1 MFALM
6 SLISLSFAREIPIA
20 SIEASSYRAPDSS
33 TKYDTKQ
40 LFDGKSV
47 TAWIEDDEGSGLGSW
62 FEVSLTESTTIS
74 SLKMWNG
81 YWYSFNEWD
90 FHNRVAKMEVSFED
104 GSKEVFE
111 LDDNKKVETVEF
123 AKPHTGKTF
132 KVRFAKVHS
141 GSAYAER
148 TAVSEIKVYDS
159 TPDTFHVADVKA
171 SSTLPEDNDGSYH
184 ASNLQDNLK
193 DTPWCEG
200 ADGGGVGESLT
211 YTFSGAKKLTNV
223 DIVNGNGTDFKLF
236 MAYGS
241 VKTVQLTFDN
251 GKSQSLV
258 VKPSLMPQTL
268 NIEPVTTKSVTVE
281 LIDVKD
287 GKTVQDTC
295 ISEMRFY

>member
-1 MFALM
+1 MLALM
-6 SLISLSFAREIPIA
+6 SLISLSFAKEVPIA

-62 FEVSLTESTTIS
+62 FEVSLAEETTIT

-104 GSKEVFE
+104 GSKETFD
-111 LDDNKKVETVEF
+111 LDDKKNVETIEF
-123 AKPHTGKTF
+123 SKPHTGKTF

-148 TAVSEIKVYDS
+148 TAVSEIKVFDA
-159 TPDTFHVADVKA
+159 TPDTFYVADIKA
-171 SSTLPEDNDGSYH
+171 SSELKEDNDGSYY
-184 ASNLQDNLK
+184 AVNLQDNLK

-200 ADGGGVGESLT
+200 NKGNGVGE
-211 YTFSGAKKLTNV
+211 KLTFTFDSKKDISSV

-241 VKTVQLTFDN
+241 VKTLNLTFDN

-268 NIEPVTTKSVTVE
+268 NIEPISAKSVTVE
-281 LIDVKD
+281 LVDVKD
-287 GKTVQDTC
+287 GKTVEDTC
-295 ISEMRFY
+295 ISEMRFR

>member
-6 SLISLSFAREIPIA
+6 SLISLSFAKEIPIA

-33 TKYDTKQ
+33 TKYDPKQ

-62 FEVSLTESTTIS
+62 FEVSLKEETTIT

-90 FHNRVAKMEVSFED
+90 FHNRVGKMEVTFED
-104 GSKEVFE
+104 GSKETFE
-111 LDDNKKVETVEF
+111 LDDKKKVETIEF

-148 TAVSEIKVYDS
+148 TAVSEIKVFDA
-159 TPDTFHVADVKA
+159 TPDTFHVADIKA
-171 SSTLPEDNDGSYH
+171 SSTLPEDNDGSYY
-184 ASNLQDNLK
+184 AANLQDNLK

-200 ADGGGVGESLT
+200 SKGTGAGETLT
-211 YTFSGAKKLTNV
+211 FTFDAKKDISSV

-241 VKTVQLTFDN
+241 VKTLNLTFDN

-258 VKPSLMPQTL
+258 VKPSLMPQTV
-268 NIEPVTTKSVTVE
+268 NIEPVSAKSVTVE
-281 LIDVKD
+281 LVDVKE

-295 ISEMRFY
+295 ISEMRFR

>member
-6 SLISLSFAREIPIA
+6 SLISLSFAKEI
-20 SIEASSYRAPDSS
+20 SIESIAVSSYRAPDAS
-33 TKYDTKQ
+33 TKYDPKQ

-62 FEVSLTESTTIS
+62 FEVSLAESSTIS

-111 LDDNKKVETVEF
+111 LDDKKKVETIEF

-159 TPDTFHVADVKA
+159 TPDAFYVADVKA
-171 SSTLPEDNDGSYH
+171 STTLPEDNDGSYD

-200 ADGGGVGESLT
+200 ADGSGAGEKLT
-211 YTFSGAKKLTNV
+211 YTFDGAKKLTNLDV
-223 DIVNGNGTDFKLF
+223 VNGNGTDFKLF

-241 VKTVQLTFDN
+241 VKTIQLTFDS
-251 GKSQSLV
+251 GKCQSLV

-281 LIDVKD
+281 LVDVKE
-287 GKTVQDTC
+287 GKTVKDTC

>member
-6 SLISLSFAREIPIA
+6 SLISLSFAKEVPIA

-33 TKYDTKQ
+33 TKYDPKQ

-62 FEVSLTESTTIS
+62 FEVSLAESSTIS

-90 FHNRVAKMEVSFED
+90 YHNRVAKMEISFED

-111 LDDNKKVETVEF
+111 LDDNKKVETIEF

-159 TPDTFHVADVKA
+159 SPESFLVGKVEATT
-171 SSTLPEDNDGSYH
+171 TLPEDNDGSYYP
-184 ASNLQDNLK
+184 ANLQDNLK

-200 ADGGGVGESLT
+200 ADGSGVGEKLT
-211 YTFSGAKKLTNV
+211 YTFDGPQKISNV
-223 DIVNGNGTDFKLF
+223 DVVNGNGTSFKLF

-241 VKTVQLTFDN
+241 VKTLQLTFDN

-258 VKPSLMPQTL
+258 LKPMFKPQTL

-281 LIDVKD
+281 LVDVQD

-295 ISEMRFY
+295 ISEMRFH